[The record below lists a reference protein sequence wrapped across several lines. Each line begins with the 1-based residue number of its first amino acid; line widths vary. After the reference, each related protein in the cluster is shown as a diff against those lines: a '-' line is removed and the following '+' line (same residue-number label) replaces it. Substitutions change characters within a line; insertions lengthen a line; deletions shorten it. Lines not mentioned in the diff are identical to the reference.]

1 MGKKSLTTGLAL
13 GGGAAKGVAH
23 LGVLKAFEENNIK
36 IDILSGTSIGA
47 LVAALY
53 SFGVPIEKMRNIA
66 EEINWLKISKL
77 TLPKLGF
84 LSNED
89 IADLLIENIG
99 DKKIED
105 APIPLLIV
113 ATDIITGKKVTI
125 KTGSVAEAVRA
136 STCIP
141 GVYTPVEISGHLL
154 VDGTLVENVPVFP
167 LKESG
172 ADMIIAVNLSAE
184 RKNKY
189 PDNIIDV
196 LLSSIDIAINDN
208 VQTDLQI
215 ADAVIEPS
223 LSKYSITDTSRAKEM
238 YAEGYRAAV
247 FKTENIKNCIAKFE
261 KPKDKHLVKRIKKWF
276 YR

>member
-1 MGKKSLTTGLAL
+1 MIKITPKTGLAL
-13 GGGAAKGVAH
+13 GGGAARGAAH
-23 LGVLKAFEENNIK
+23 LGILKALEENNIK
-36 IDILSGTSIGA
+36 IDLLSGTSIGA

-53 SFGVPIEKMRNIA
+53 SFGVTIEKMRKIA
-66 EEINWLKISKL
+66 EEMNWLKISKL
-77 TLPKLGF
+77 TLPKLGL
-84 LSNED
+84 LSNEE
-89 IADLLIENIG
+89 IADLITDNIG
-99 DKKIED
+99 DKKIEE

-141 GVYTPVEISGHLL
+141 GVYTPVEVSSHLL
-154 VDGTLVENVPVFP
+154 VDGMLVENVPVFP
-167 LKESG
+167 LKENG
-172 ADMIIAVNLSAE
+172 ADIIIAVNLSAE

-208 VQTDLQI
+208 VRSDLKI
-215 ADAVIEPS
+215 ADLVIEPA
-223 LSKYSITDTSRAKEM
+223 LSKYSVTDTSKAKEI

-247 FKTENIKNCIAKFE
+247 FKIENIKGSLANFE
-261 KPKDKHLVKRIKKWF
+261 KSGDKHLFKRIKKWF
-276 YR
+276 Y